1 MKEGAQTK
9 LIEIRQAA
17 QPAGPL
23 VVASPH
29 SGSHYA
35 DDFLAQTRLS
45 AQELRRSED
54 CHVNQIFA
62 AAPDLGA
69 PMIVAHF
76 PRAFVDVNREP
87 YELDPKM
94 YVEAL
99 PDYAN
104 PRSPRVAAGFGTIA
118 RVVGGGEEIY
128 DRPLALAEAFR
139 RLESCYFPYHR
150 ALALLLDEAR
160 KRAGFSLLL
169 DCHSMPSASALPDQ
183 EGRSADIV
191 LGDCHGASA
200 ARALVELA
208 RDSLRGMGY
217 RVALNLPY
225 AGGFVTRH
233 YGRPEASSHALQIEI
248 SRSLYMDEKT
258 FLPKPSMTK
267 VSADMTRLLKV
278 LSGAGAL
285 ARAAE

>member
-1 MKEGAQTK
+1 MKEGAQTTA
-9 LIEIRQAA
+9 IEIRQPA

-35 DDFLAQTRLS
+35 EGFLAQTRLS

-54 CHVNQIFA
+54 CHVNQLFA

-104 PRSPRVAAGFGTIA
+104 PRSPRVAAGLGTIA

-128 DRPLALAEAFR
+128 DRLLALAEAFR

-150 ALALLLDEAR
+150 ALAQLLDEAR

-248 SRSLYMDEKT
+248 SRALYMDEKT
-258 FLPKPSMTK
+258 FLPKPSMAK